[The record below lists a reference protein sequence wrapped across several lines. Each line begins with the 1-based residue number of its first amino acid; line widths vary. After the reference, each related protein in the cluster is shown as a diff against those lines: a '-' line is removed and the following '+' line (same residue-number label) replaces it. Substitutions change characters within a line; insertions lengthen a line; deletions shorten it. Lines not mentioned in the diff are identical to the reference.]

1 MIELR
6 FYTDAQ
12 QRAPFEQW
20 LNDLKDRTARAKI
33 RARLV
38 RIEAGNFGDCKPLRD
53 GVQELRID
61 HGPGYRVFL
70 SRQGPV
76 VVLLLCGSDKGD
88 QDRAIRQAIEYLTDW
103 KQRGLP

>member
-6 FYTDAQ
+6 IYIDAQ
-12 QRAPFEQW
+12 DNAPFEQW
-20 LNDLKDRTARAKI
+20 LEALKDRIARAKV
-33 RARLV
+33 RARLERV
-38 RIEAGNFGDCKPLRD
+38 RAGNFGDCKPVRD

-88 QDRAIRQAIEYLTDW
+88 QERAIRQAIGFLNDW
-103 KQRGLP
+103 KQRGSA